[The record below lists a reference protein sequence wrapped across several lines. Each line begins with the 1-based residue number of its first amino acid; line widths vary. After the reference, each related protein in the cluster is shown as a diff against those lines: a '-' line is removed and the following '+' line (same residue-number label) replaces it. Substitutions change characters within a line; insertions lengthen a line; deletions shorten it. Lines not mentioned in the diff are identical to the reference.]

1 MNQENVTFPIDSE
14 KKEALK
20 AIANVTDR
28 DLTYVLNEAIA
39 SYLEIYSVSQVY
51 GVLQGHG
58 NALSLRGF
66 IDPGCTSS
74 TWNLLYQWLVDEIKK
89 GVAEAE
95 AGDFASDNEVQAVF
109 TKLTNK
115 NQKLLENL

>member
-39 SYLEIYSVSQVY
+39 SYLEIY
-51 GVLQGHG
+51 
-58 NALSLRGF
+58 
-66 IDPGCTSS
+66 
-74 TWNLLYQWLVDEIKK
+74 QWLVDEIKK

-115 NQKLLENL
+115 N

>member
-14 KKEALK
+14 KKKALK
-20 AIANVTDR
+20 AIATVMDR
-28 DLTYVLNEAIA
+28 DLTYVLNEAIT
-39 SYLEIYSVSQVY
+39 SYLEI
-51 GVLQGHG
+51 
-58 NALSLRGF
+58 
-66 IDPGCTSS
+66 
-74 TWNLLYQWLVDEIKK
+74 YQWLVDEIKK

-115 NQKLLENL
+115 N

>member
-1 MNQENVTFPIDSE
+1 MSQESFTFLLDSE

-39 SYLEIYSVSQVY
+39 SYLDI
-51 GVLQGHG
+51 
-58 NALSLRGF
+58 
-66 IDPGCTSS
+66 
-74 TWNLLYQWLVDEIKK
+74 YQWLLDEINK

-95 AGDFASDNEVQAVF
+95 AGDFASDDEVQAVF
-109 TKLTNK
+109 VKLTN
-115 NQKLLENL
+115 EN